1 MSDDLTTATAT
12 KSVKIAGG
20 MLVLSGG
27 FGVLNV
33 VQIFYTVVFFRDWP
47 QAIPVLMAIA
57 SIAALVFGVG
67 FSRARSWAPWPAV
80 GTSTLLW
87 LAGSAWFVF
96 AIVSGFIT
104 LYAFIVPIVS
114 FVATIC
120 VFFNRSSCTQTAQA
134 RARLSMEGI
143 DLGV

>member
-33 VQIFYTVVFFRDWP
+33 VQVFYTVVFFRDWP
-47 QAIPVLMAIA
+47 QVIPARMAVA
-57 SIAALVFGVG
+57 SVAVLVFGVG

-96 AIVSGFIT
+96 AIVSGFVT
-104 LYAFIVPIVS
+104 LYGFIVPIVS
-114 FVATIC
+114 FVSTIC
-120 VFFNRSSCTQTAQA
+120 VLFNRSSCAQTAQA
-134 RARLSMEGI
+134 RARLSLEGI